1 MSKIDN
7 LEFEKTNLKSALK
20 SSNER
25 VDKLE
30 KKLEAMKELKSE
42 KVRVEN
48 ALENVEDK
56 YQEMRM
62 KCDYLSQIEEEKTKI
77 ANSLVKSNSQ
87 LDELKKQLKEKQKRN
102 DLLEKSKS
110 DIEIKQNE
118 IIKKLKEKLQERPSA
133 EISEDGKKLLNAGW
147 TIAKVNP
154 VLFLYMLFALFVLNF
169 QLLSIYFSY
178 GNVGKQ
184 QGLN

>member
-7 LEFEKTNLKSALK
+7 LGFEKTNLKSALK
-20 SSNER
+20 ASNDR

-42 KVRVEN
+42 KVRVES
-48 ALENVEDK
+48 ALENAEGK

-62 KCDYLSQIEEEKTKI
+62 KCEYLSRIEEEKTKI
-77 ANSLVKSNSQ
+77 ANSLVKST
-87 LDELKKQLKEKQKRN
+87 DELKKQLKEKQMRN
-102 DLLEKSKS
+102 DVLEKSKA
-110 DIEIKQNE
+110 DTEIKQNE

-147 TIAKVNP
+147 TIAKVNL
-154 VLFLYMLFALFVLNF
+154 VYIICFVY
-169 QLLSIYFSY
+169 S
-178 GNVGKQ
+178 
-184 QGLN
+184 